1 MAGVSSDVARA
12 VVLRHFP
19 RVLKAGLDG
28 SGRNGAMPAQL
39 ARDAG
44 AIRPVLGRTV
54 RNWLARPYLPDGR
67 RLVHRA
73 DPVSRAVGALAVLD
87 RFAARTDTDAIRE
100 IADAALLLGF
110 SGHVE
115 AAAGRAAGAVWS
127 AMDRL
132 PEVGAIL
139 GVLALASAGADP
151 DGVVVPWRDF
161 AEYDEPLPDDVPTGM
176 EGEMDADAVKVWHD
190 AVGAALNELRS
201 TASVLALGLSAM
213 ASGRTLPYYADFT
226 LAAHALAIGEAETR
240 FVRNRAAAAVRRR
253 EASQTARSRQS
264 IRRAAAPDPEPDE
277 GHEHG
282 DRPASPDASHG
293 SVFVCPAITATGKA
307 KDATR
312 GYEHVIGCE
321 VPRVTVGDL
330 ADRRTSLLAEFP
342 YAAEAIDTVL
352 GDLVGKEFVRLP
364 GYLIEGPPGAGKSRF
379 VRRLG
384 EALGVGVYRV
394 DATGD
399 SGASIAGTER
409 RWWSTEPC
417 RPFMAIARHRHA
429 NPFLLVDEIDK
440 APTRSDYGRIWDAL
454 LQLVEQ
460 ENASRYPDPS
470 LQQDIDIHWVSIIC
484 LANDAGRLPGP
495 LLDRFRVIRFPE
507 PGPQHLEALVGASLA
522 EIAQERGLH
531 PCFLPPPD
539 GVELRA
545 LRRRWQG
552 GSVRSLRRAVEAV
565 LRTREKLRGEPLQ

>member
-1 MAGVSSDVARA
+1 
-12 VVLRHFP
+12 
-19 RVLKAGLDG
+19 
-28 SGRNGAMPAQL
+28 
-39 ARDAG
+39 
-44 AIRPVLGRTV
+44 
-54 RNWLARPYLPDGR
+54 
-67 RLVHRA
+67 
-73 DPVSRAVGALAVLD
+73 
-87 RFAARTDTDAIRE
+87 
-100 IADAALLLGF
+100 
-110 SGHVE
+110 
-115 AAAGRAAGAVWS
+115 
-127 AMDRL
+127 
-132 PEVGAIL
+132 
-139 GVLALASAGADP
+139 
-151 DGVVVPWRDF
+151 
-161 AEYDEPLPDDVPTGM
+161 
-176 EGEMDADAVKVWHD
+176 
-190 AVGAALNELRS
+190 
-201 TASVLALGLSAM
+201 M

-226 LAAHALAIGEAETR
+226 LAAHALAIGESETR
-240 FVRNRAAAAVRRR
+240 FVRDRAAAAVRRR
-253 EASQTARSRQS
+253 EASRAARSGKSSPGPSAPEPEERH
-264 IRRAAAPDPEPDE
+264 APDA
-277 GHEHG
+277 
-282 DRPASPDASHG
+282 RPAGPGAGHG
-293 SVFVCPAITATGKA
+293 SVLVCPAITAVGKA
-307 KDATR
+307 RDAIR

-321 VPRVTVGDL
+321 VPLVEVGDL
-330 ADRRTSLLAEFP
+330 ADRRSALLAEFP

-440 APTRSDYGRIWDAL
+440 APTRSDYGRVWDAL

-470 LQQDIDIHWVSIIC
+470 LQQDIDIHWVSIVC

-507 PGPQHLEALVGASLA
+507 PGPQHLEALVASSLA
-522 EIAQERGLH
+522 EIALERGLH
-531 PCFLPPPD
+531 PRFLPPPD

-545 LRRRWQG
+545 LRRRWRG
-552 GSVRSLRRAVEAV
+552 GSVRRLRRAVEAV
-565 LRTREKLRGEPLQ
+565 LRAREKLRGEPLQ